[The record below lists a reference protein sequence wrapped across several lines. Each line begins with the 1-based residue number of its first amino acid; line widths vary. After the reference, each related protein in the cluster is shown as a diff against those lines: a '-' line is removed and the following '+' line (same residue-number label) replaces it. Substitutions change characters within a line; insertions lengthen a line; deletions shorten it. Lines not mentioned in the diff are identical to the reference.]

1 MSGEPVPPACDPM
14 LKEADLLAHQLGGLV
29 ARLEARAR
37 TQGDVDAR
45 WVATGKTDLQKG
57 LMCLRRA
64 LLGPNGF

>member
-1 MSGEPVPPACDPM
+1 MTFEANPKECDPM
-14 LKEADLLAHQLGGLV
+14 LKEAELLAHQLGGLV
-29 ARLEARAR
+29 ARMEARAR
-37 TQGDVDAR
+37 TQGDIDPR